1 MDIKDVLD
9 EKLVCVLK
17 AQTKKEAIME
27 LISLLESSGKIRDM
41 AALEENIFHRE
52 KLMST
57 GIGLG
62 IAVPHTR
69 MEGVASPVMAV
80 GISPSGIKDYEAID
94 SEVVRVVVLI
104 VCGSRQHK
112 EYISLL
118 SSVVNRLKDKQKK
131 ESLFSVKS
139 PQEAVKVLRG
149 F

>member
-9 EKLVCVLK
+9 ENLVCVLEAK
-17 AQTKKEAIME
+17 TKKESVKE
-27 LISLLESSGKIRDM
+27 LIALLNKHGNVRDIST
-41 AALEENIFHRE
+41 LEKNIFHRE

-69 MEGVASPVMAV
+69 MEGVERPVMAV
-80 GISPSGIKDYEAID
+80 GIAPSGIKDYESID
-94 SEVVRVVVLI
+94 GEAVKLVVLI
-104 VCGSRQHK
+104 VCGSKQHK

-118 SSVVNRLKDKQKK
+118 SSVVNKLKDRDRKK
-131 ESLFSVKS
+131 SLFSAKS
-139 PQEAVKVLRG
+139 REEAFHILSG